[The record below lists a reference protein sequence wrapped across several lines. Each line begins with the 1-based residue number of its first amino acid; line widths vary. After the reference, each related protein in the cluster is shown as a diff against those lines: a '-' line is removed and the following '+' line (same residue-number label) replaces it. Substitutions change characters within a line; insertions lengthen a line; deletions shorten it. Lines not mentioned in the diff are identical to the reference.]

1 MSSTSAR
8 PRKFE
13 LPALPQ
19 LREATVF
26 GQKIRYYDTGQGL
39 PLVLVHG
46 VGGDAD
52 QWAFCLDGLAASHRI
67 VALDLLGFGR
77 SDKPPIDY
85 RIAGFVEVLDR
96 FLTTVGIARASFLG
110 HSLGGWI
117 VAAFALRFPER
128 IDKLV
133 LNDAVGIDD
142 GASPIPVD
150 LKISTRASLR
160 NAFECMFQ
168 DKSIVTD
175 DLVDLAYSLHLE
187 RGDGYT
193 IRSVLE
199 TLASPSEKLDGKLAA
214 LRAPTLILWGEDDA
228 VTPLSMAHAF
238 HREIAGSRLQV
249 IARCGHLPPLEQPDE
264 FVAAVTSFLRP
275 A

>member
-1 MSSTSAR
+1 MRGGTD
-8 PRKFE
+8 
-13 LPALPQ
+13 
-19 LREATVF
+19 V
-26 GQKIRYYDTGQGL
+26 GL
-39 PLVLVHG
+39 TIPSHPG
-46 VGGDAD
+46 V
-52 QWAFCLDGLAASHRI
+52 
-67 VALDLLGFGR
+67 
-77 SDKPPIDY
+77 
-85 RIAGFVEVLDR
+85 
-96 FLTTVGIARASFLG
+96 
-110 HSLGGWI
+110 
-117 VAAFALRFPER
+117 
-128 IDKLV
+128 
-133 LNDAVGIDD
+133 IDD
-142 GASPIPVD
+142 GARPIPVD

-199 TLASPSEKLDGKLAA
+199 TLASSSEKLDGKLAG
-214 LRAPTLILWGEDDA
+214 LRAPTLVLWGEDDA
-228 VTPLSMAHAF
+228 ITPLSMAHAF
-238 HREIAGSRLQV
+238 HRKIAGSRLQV

>member
-1 MSSTSAR
+1 MS
-8 PRKFE
+8 
-13 LPALPQ
+13 
-19 LREATVF
+19 
-26 GQKIRYYDTGQGL
+26 
-39 PLVLVHG
+39 
-46 VGGDAD
+46 
-52 QWAFCLDGLAASHRI
+52 
-67 VALDLLGFGR
+67 
-77 SDKPPIDY
+77 PPIDY

-96 FLTTVGIARASFLG
+96 FLRTVGIARASFLG

-117 VAAFALRFPER
+117 VAAFALRFPEK

-133 LNDAVGIDD
+133 LNDAAGIDD

-150 LKISTRASLR
+150 LKISTRANLR
-160 NAFECMFQ
+160 DAFECMFQ
-168 DKSIVTD
+168 KSIVTD

-199 TLASPSEKLDGKLAA
+199 TLANPSEKLDGKLAG

-228 VTPLSMAHAF
+228 IAPLSMAHAF
-238 HREIAGSRLQV
+238 HREITGSRLQV